1 MERKMN
7 DTTTDGKTG
16 TVKITRNFN
25 LPLEE
30 VWKAWS
36 EPASFKKWWG
46 PEEYDCTS
54 CKIDFK
60 PGGKIFANMVSEKG
74 EEIWSICK
82 ITEINLMKEI
92 FYNDYFADHDGNIV
106 SPEYYNMPG
115 DWSNVKVHVAFEEA
129 NGETKMTVEQSGIPV
144 ELIKECTAGWNS
156 SLDKLDR

>member
-1 MERKMN
+1 
-7 DTTTDGKTG
+7 
-16 TVKITRNFN
+16 
-25 LPLEE
+25 
-30 VWKAWS
+30 
-36 EPASFKKWWG
+36 
-46 PEEYDCTS
+46 
-54 CKIDFK
+54 
-60 PGGKIFANMVSEKG
+60 
-74 EEIWSICK
+74 
-82 ITEINLMKEI
+82 MKEF